1 MRGGVLAKKTA
12 RVTLTTPRRIIRV
25 AGRVYHLRGKGKY
38 ARKKVVVVV
47 IRPRGSPK
55 GNRPLSRPL

>member
-1 MRGGVLAKKTA
+1 
-12 RVTLTTPRRIIRV
+12 VTLTTPCRIIRV

-47 IRPRGSPK
+47 IRPRGCPK
-55 GNRPLSRPL
+55 GTVLYRGRCSPVVHGKG